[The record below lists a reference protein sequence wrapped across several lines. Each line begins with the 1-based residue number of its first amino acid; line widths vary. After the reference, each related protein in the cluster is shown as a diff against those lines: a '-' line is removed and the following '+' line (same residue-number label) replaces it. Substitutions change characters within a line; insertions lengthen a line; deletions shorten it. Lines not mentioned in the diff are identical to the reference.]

1 MPFVYALITNRPR
14 GTMPKRSELKL
25 IKRAVDAL
33 EVEGKDAVFWDRD
46 LAGFGVRVHPTG
58 RKVYVVQTRGPA
70 GPKRVTLGRHGEI
83 STDEARKRAVP
94 VIDRIKRGEAP
105 TPKPPEPALTVADL
119 AERFMR
125 VHVKTH
131 LKPGT
136 ATSYRYLLEKHI
148 LPSLGGME
156 IEQVGRAQ
164 VSALHH
170 SLRGTPS
177 MANGAVGVLSK
188 MFSLAETWEL
198 LPPGKNPC
206 RAVRPYRT
214 HRRERFLTD
223 EEFRRLGGTIKDAEA
238 NGSVWPPALAA
249 ITLLMLTG
257 CRKSEILNLRWDDV
271 DHTAGE
277 LRLRDA
283 KTGPRMVP
291 LTTPA
296 LRVLDGIARSPGN
309 PWVFPGQNGAS
320 RPLNLT
326 TNWERI
332 STRSG
337 LNDVRIHDLR
347 HSYASRALGE
357 GLSAIGKLLGHNKVS
372 TTARYAHLMRDA
384 EKAAAARV
392 GGSIGAHL

>member
-1 MPFVYALITNRPR
+1 
-14 GTMPKRSELKL
+14 MPKRSELKL
-25 IKRAVDAL
+25 TKRAVDAL
-33 EVEGKDAVFWDRD
+33 EVEYKDAVFWDRD

-58 RKVYVVQTRGPA
+58 RKVYVVQTRGPG
-70 GPKRVTLGRHGEI
+70 GPKRVTIGRHGEL

-94 VIDRIKRGEAP
+94 IIDRIKRGESP
-105 TPKPPEPALTVADL
+105 TPNPPEPALTVAGL

-125 VHVKTH
+125 VHVKTQ
-131 LKPGT
+131 LKPST
-136 ATSYRYLLEKHI
+136 AASYRYLIEKHI
-148 LPSLGGME
+148 LPALGGME

-170 SLRGTPS
+170 SLRGAPS
-177 MANGAVGVLSK
+177 MANGSVGVLSK

-198 LPPGKNPC
+198 IPPGNNPC
-206 RAVRPYRT
+206 RAVRPYSMR
-214 HRRERFLTD
+214 RRERFLTD
-223 EEFRRLGGTIKDAEA
+223 EEFRRLGGALKDAEA
-238 NGSVWPPALAA
+238 DGSIWPPAVAA
-249 ITLLMLTG
+249 IRLLMLTG
-257 CRKSEILNLRWDDV
+257 CRRSEILNLRWDDL

-296 LRVLDGIARSPGN
+296 LRVLDGIARLPGN

-320 RPLNLT
+320 RPLNIT
-326 TNWERI
+326 PYWERI
-332 STRSG
+332 RTGAG
-337 LNDVRIHDLR
+337 LDDVRIHDLR
-347 HSYASRALGE
+347 HSYASRALALGE
-357 GLSAIGKLLGHNKVS
+357 GLSAIGKLLGHAKVS

-392 GGSIGAHL
+392 GDSIGAHLGAQTTPV

>member
-1 MPFVYALITNRPR
+1 
-14 GTMPKRSELKL
+14 MPKRSELKL
-25 IKRAVDAL
+25 TKRAVDAL

-46 LAGFGVRVHPTG
+46 LAGFGVRVHTTG
-58 RKVYVVQTRGPA
+58 RKVYVVQTRGPG
-70 GPKRVTLGRHGEI
+70 GPKRVTLGRHGELA
-83 STDEARKRAVP
+83 TDEARKRAVP

-105 TPKPPEPALTVADL
+105 TPKPPDPALTVTDL

-125 VHVKTH
+125 IHVETH
-131 LKPGT
+131 LKPST
-136 ATSYRYLLEKHI
+136 ITSYRFLLKNHI
-148 LPSLGGME
+148 LPALGGME

-170 SLRGTPS
+170 SLRSAPTT
-177 MANGAVGVLSK
+177 ANKTVGVLSR

-198 LPPGKNPC
+198 LPPGNNPC
-206 RAVRPYRT
+206 RAVRPYRMR
-214 HRRERFLTD
+214 RRERFLTD
-223 EEFRRLGGTIKDAEA
+223 EEFRRLGRTLKDAEVD
-238 NGSVWPPALAA
+238 GSVWPPALAA
-249 ITLLMLTG
+249 IRLLMLTG

-271 DHTAGE
+271 DHTAEE

-296 LRVLDGIARSPGN
+296 LRVLGGIESSPGN
-309 PWVFPGQNGAS
+309 PWVFVGQNGAS

-326 TNWERI
+326 PYWERI
-332 STRSG
+332 RTRAD
-337 LNDVRIHDLR
+337 LDDVRIHDLR
-347 HSYASRALGE
+347 HSYASRALALGE
-357 GLSAIGKLLGHNKVS
+357 GLSAIGKLLGHSKVS

-392 GGSIGAHL
+392 GDSIGAHL

>member
-1 MPFVYALITNRPR
+1 
-14 GTMPKRSELKL
+14 MPKRSELKL
-25 IKRAVDAL
+25 TKRAVDAL

-58 RKVYVVQTRGPA
+58 RKVYVVQTRGPG
-70 GPKRVTLGRHGEI
+70 GPKRVTLGRHGELSI
-83 STDEARKRAVP
+83 NQARKRAVP
-94 VIDRIKRGEAP
+94 IIDRIKRGENP
-105 TPKPPEPALTVADL
+105 EPKPAEPALTVADL

-125 VHVKTH
+125 VHVETH

-136 ATSYRYLLEKHI
+136 AISYRFLIKKRI
-148 LPSLGGME
+148 LPALGGME

-170 SLRGTPS
+170 SLRGTPGT
-177 MANGAVGVLSK
+177 ANGAVGVLSR

-206 RAVRPYRT
+206 RAVRPYRMR
-214 HRRERFLTD
+214 RRERFLTD
-223 EEFRRLGGTIKDAEA
+223 EEFRRLGRTLKDAA
-238 NGSVWPPALAA
+238 GSVWPPALAA
-249 ITLLMLTG
+249 IRLLMLTG
-257 CRKSEILNLRWDDV
+257 CRRSEILNLRWDDV
-271 DHTAGE
+271 DHTSRE

-296 LRVLDGIARSPGN
+296 LRVLDGIERSKGT

-326 TNWERI
+326 SYWERI
-332 STRSG
+332 RTRAG
-337 LNDVRIHDLR
+337 LDDVRIHDLR
-347 HSYASRALGE
+347 HSYASRALALGE
-357 GLSAIGKLLGHNKVS
+357 GLSAIGKLIGHSKIS

-392 GGSIGAHL
+392 GDSIGANLVTQTTQV

>member
-1 MPFVYALITNRPR
+1 
-14 GTMPKRSELKL
+14 MPKRSELKL
-25 IKRAVDAL
+25 TKRAVDAL

-58 RKVYVVQTRGPA
+58 RKVYVVQTRGPG
-70 GPKRVTLGRHGEI
+70 GPKRVTLGRHGKL

-105 TPKPPEPALTVADL
+105 TPKPPEPALNVSGL
-119 AERFMR
+119 AERFMQD
-125 VHVKTH
+125 HVEKH

-136 ATSYRYLLEKHI
+136 IASYRYLIEKHI
-148 LPSLGGME
+148 LPALGGME
-156 IEQVGRAQ
+156 IEQVGRAE

-170 SLRGTPS
+170 RLCDTPD
-177 MANGAVGVLSK
+177 MANSSLGVLSK

-198 LPPGKNPC
+198 LPPGNNPC
-206 RAVRPYRT
+206 RAVRPYSMR
-214 HRRERFLTD
+214 RRERFLSD
-223 EEFRRLGGTIKDAEA
+223 EEFRRLGGTLRDAEA
-238 NGSVWPPALAA
+238 DGSVWPPALAA
-249 ITLLMLTG
+249 IRLLMLTG
-257 CRKSEILNLRWDDV
+257 CRKSEILNLRWDDL

-296 LRVLDGIARSPGN
+296 RRVLDGIERSEGN
-309 PWVFPGQNGAS
+309 PWVFPGRNGAS
-320 RPLNLT
+320 RPLDIT
-326 TNWERI
+326 TYWKRI
-332 STRSG
+332 RARAG
-337 LNDVRIHDLR
+337 LDDVRIHDLR
-347 HSYASRALGE
+347 HSYASRALALGE
-357 GLSAIGKLLGHNKVS
+357 GLTAIGKLLGHAKVS

-392 GGSIGAHL
+392 GDSIGTHLGAQTTQV

>member
-1 MPFVYALITNRPR
+1 
-14 GTMPKRSELKL
+14 MPKRSELKL
-25 IKRAVDAL
+25 TKRAVDAL

-58 RKVYVVQTRGPA
+58 RMVYVVQTRGPG
-70 GPKRVTLGRHGEI
+70 GPKRVTLGQHGEL

-105 TPKPPEPALTVADL
+105 TPKPSEPALTVADL

-125 VHVKTH
+125 VHVETH
-131 LKPGT
+131 LKPST
-136 ATSYRYLLEKHI
+136 IASYRFLLKNHI
-148 LPSLGGME
+148 LPALGGME

-164 VSALHH
+164 ASALHH
-170 SLRGTPS
+170 SLRGAPTT
-177 MANGAVGVLSK
+177 ANKTVGVLSR

-198 LPPGKNPC
+198 LPPGNNPC

-214 HRRERFLTD
+214 RRRERFLTD
-223 EEFRRLGGTIKDAEA
+223 EEFRRLGMTLKDAD
-238 NGSVWPPALAA
+238 GSVWAPAIAA
-249 ITLLMLTG
+249 IRLLMLTG
-257 CRKSEILNLRWDDV
+257 CRKSEILNLHWDDI

-296 LRVLDGIARSPGN
+296 LRVLDGIERLPGN
-309 PWVFPGQNGAS
+309 PWVFLGQNGAG

-326 TNWERI
+326 PYWERI
-332 STRSG
+332 RARAG
-337 LNDVRIHDLR
+337 LDDLRIHDLR
-347 HSYASRALGE
+347 HSYASRALALGE
-357 GLSAIGKLLGHNKVS
+357 GLSAIGKLLGHSKVS